1 MDKKFLKKLR
11 SIGHTLSPILRITKQ
26 ELSPNVLNELNRAL
40 DDHELIKVKIV
51 GEKEIR
57 DNLFL
62 QMEEL
67 PETKVVQQI
76 GGVVL
81 LYRPS
86 KETNRKL
93 SNILR
98 SGKS

>member
-1 MDKKFLKKLR
+1 MDKKFLKKLI
-11 SIGHTLSPILRITKQ
+11 SIGHTLNPILRITKQ
-26 ELSPNVLNELNRAL
+26 ELSPNVLHELNRAL

-62 QMEEL
+62 QIKEL
-67 PETKVVQQI
+67 PETKAVQRI
-76 GGVVL
+76 GGVAL

-86 KETNRKL
+86 KEKNRKL

-98 SGKS
+98 SGR

>member
-1 MDKKFLKKLR
+1 MDKKFLKKLI
-11 SIGHTLSPILRITKQ
+11 SIGHSLSPIVRITKQ
-26 ELSPNVLNELNRAL
+26 GLSTNVMYELNRAL

-51 GEKEIR
+51 GEKEVR
-57 DNLFL
+57 NNLFL
-62 QMEEL
+62 QMRDL
-67 PETKVVQQI
+67 PETKVIQKI
-76 GGVVL
+76 GGVIL

-98 SGKS
+98 AGKY

>member
-1 MDKKFLKKLR
+1 M
-11 SIGHTLSPILRITKQ
+11 RITKQ
-26 ELSPNVLNELNRAL
+26 ELSPNVLHELNRAL

-57 DNLFL
+57 NNLFL
-62 QMEEL
+62 QMKDL
-67 PETKVVQQI
+67 SETKVIQKI
-76 GGVVL
+76 GGVIL

-86 KETNRKL
+86 KETNRRL

-98 SGKS
+98 AGRY

>member
-1 MDKKFLKKLR
+1 MDKKFLKKLI
-11 SIGHTLSPILRITKQ
+11 SIGHSLSPILRITKQ
-26 ELSPNVLNELNRAL
+26 ELSPNVLHELNRTL

-51 GEKEIR
+51 GEKENR

-62 QMEEL
+62 QMKEL
-67 PETKVVQQI
+67 PETKVVQRI
-76 GGVVL
+76 GGVLL

-86 KETNRKL
+86 QKANRKL

-98 SGKS
+98 SGK

>member
-1 MDKKFLKKLR
+1 MDKKFLKKLI

-26 ELSPNVLNELNRAL
+26 ELSPNVLHELNRAL

-51 GEKEIR
+51 GEKDIR

-62 QMEEL
+62 QL
-67 PETKVVQQI
+67 KQFPETTVVQRI

-81 LYRPS
+81 LYRLS
-86 KETNRKL
+86 KETNKKL
-93 SNILR
+93 SNIFR
-98 SGKS
+98 AGK

>member
-1 MDKKFLKKLR
+1 MDKKFLKKLI

-26 ELSPNVLNELNRAL
+26 ELSPNVLHELNRAL

-51 GEKEIR
+51 GEKENR

-62 QMEEL
+62 QMKEL
-67 PETKVVQQI
+67 PETKVVQRI
-76 GGVVL
+76 GGAVL

-86 KETNRKL
+86 KEKNRKL

-98 SGKS
+98 SGR

>member
-1 MDKKFLKKLR
+1 MDKKFLKKLI
-11 SIGHTLSPILRITKQ
+11 SIGHTLTPVLRITKQ

-62 QMEEL
+62 QMKEL
-67 PETKVVQQI
+67 PETKLVQRI
-76 GGVVL
+76 GGVAL
-81 LYRPS
+81 LYRLS
-86 KETNRKL
+86 KETNKKL
-93 SNILR
+93 SNIFR
-98 SGKS
+98 SGI

>member
-1 MDKKFLKKLR
+1 M
-11 SIGHTLSPILRITKQ
+11 RITKQ
-26 ELSPNVLNELNRAL
+26 ELSPNVLHELNRAL

-51 GEKEIR
+51 CEKEIR

-62 QMEEL
+62 YMEEL
-67 PETKVVQQI
+67 PETKVVQRI

-86 KETNRKL
+86 KEKNRKL

-98 SGKS
+98 SGR

>member
-1 MDKKFLKKLR
+1 MDKKFLKKLI
-11 SIGHTLSPILRITKQ
+11 SVGHTLTPILRITKQ
-26 ELSPNVLNELNRAL
+26 ELSPNVLHELNRAL

-51 GEKEIR
+51 CEKEIR

-62 QMEEL
+62 YMEEL
-67 PETKVVQQI
+67 PETKVVQRI

-86 KETNRKL
+86 KEKNRKL

-98 SGKS
+98 SGR

>member
-1 MDKKFLKKLR
+1 MDKKFLKKLI

-26 ELSPNVLNELNRAL
+26 ELSPNVLHELNRAL

-57 DNLFL
+57 NNLFL
-62 QMEEL
+62 QMKDL
-67 PETKVVQQI
+67 SETKVIQKI
-76 GGVVL
+76 GGVIL

-86 KETNRKL
+86 KEMNRKL

-98 SGKS
+98 AGKR

>member
-1 MDKKFLKKLR
+1 MDKKFLKKLI

-51 GEKEIR
+51 GEKEVR

-62 QMEEL
+62 QMKEL
-67 PETKVVQQI
+67 PETKVVQRI
-76 GGVVL
+76 GGDVL
-81 LYRPS
+81 LYRLS
-86 KETNRKL
+86 KETNKKL

-98 SGKS
+98 SEK

>member
-1 MDKKFLKKLR
+1 MDKKFLKKLI

-98 SGKS
+98 LGKS

>member
-1 MDKKFLKKLR
+1 MDKKFLKKLI

-67 PETKVVQQI
+67 PETRVVQRV
-76 GGVVL
+76 GGMAL
-81 LYRPS
+81 LYRLS
-86 KETNRKL
+86 KETNKKL
-93 SNILR
+93 SNIFR
-98 SGKS
+98 SGI

>member
-1 MDKKFLKKLR
+1 MDKKFLKKLI

-26 ELSPNVLNELNRAL
+26 ELSPNVLHELNRTL

-51 GEKEIR
+51 GEKENR

-62 QMEEL
+62 QMKKL
-67 PETKVVQQI
+67 PETKLVQRI

-98 SGKS
+98 SEK

>member
-1 MDKKFLKKLR
+1 MDKKFLKKLIT
-11 SIGHTLSPILRITKQ
+11 IGHTLSPILRITKQ

-51 GEKEIR
+51 GEKEVR

-62 QMEEL
+62 QMKEL
-67 PETKVVQQI
+67 PETKVVQRI

-81 LYRPS
+81 LYRLS
-86 KETNRKL
+86 KETNKKL
-93 SNILR
+93 SNIFR
-98 SGKS
+98 SKK

>member
-1 MDKKFLKKLR
+1 MDKKFLKKLI

-26 ELSPNVLNELNRAL
+26 ELSPNVMNELNRAL

-51 GEKEIR
+51 GEKGIR

-62 QMEEL
+62 QIKAL
-67 PETKVVQQI
+67 AETKIVQRV
-76 GGVVL
+76 GGVLL

-86 KETNRKL
+86 KEANKKL

-98 SGKS
+98 SGKH